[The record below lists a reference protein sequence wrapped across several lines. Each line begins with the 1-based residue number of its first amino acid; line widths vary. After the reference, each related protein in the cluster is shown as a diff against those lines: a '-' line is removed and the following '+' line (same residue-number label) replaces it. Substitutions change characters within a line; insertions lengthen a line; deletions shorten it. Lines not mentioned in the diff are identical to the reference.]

1 VIEIV
6 SEAMKHVVE
15 AISPEVKRVE
25 NLPQDVQLPLEDVQ
39 IAGEKVNYR
48 IVLNPDLLQVQRVQC
63 QGSLTGEKV
72 GWYFE

>member
-39 IAGEKVNYR
+39 LAGEIWFDTRGDGYR
-48 IVLNPDLLQVQRVQC
+48 
-63 QGSLTGEKV
+63 
-72 GWYFE
+72 